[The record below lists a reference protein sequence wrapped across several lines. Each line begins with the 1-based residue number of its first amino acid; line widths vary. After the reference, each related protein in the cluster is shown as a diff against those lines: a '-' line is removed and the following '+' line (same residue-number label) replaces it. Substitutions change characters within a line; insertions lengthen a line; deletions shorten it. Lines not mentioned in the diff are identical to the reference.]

1 MNVNY
6 KNSPETGEK
15 IGPNNI
21 EDRLQYIYLLN
32 VQMYIRYKKIVE
44 EEIQKNNQTLNFFC
58 NYFLQIRVQLFV

>member
-21 EDRLQYIYLLN
+21 EDRLQYIYLLY
-32 VQMYIRYKKIVE
+32 VQLYIRYTKIVV
-44 EEIQKNNQTLNFFC
+44 EEIQKKQLNIEFF
-58 NYFLQIRVQLFV
+58 L

>member
-21 EDRLQYIYLLN
+21 EDRLQYIYLLY
-32 VQMYIRYKKIVE
+32 VQLYIRYKKNSCGGNP
-44 EEIQKNNQTLNFFC
+44 KNP
-58 NYFLQIRVQLFV
+58 IKH